1 MQELRREEF
10 EAIDGFLNSRK
21 RTRLDYRRNHCSK
34 KVDTIENEIEASEDL
49 RRNKMLVELNTP
61 HGSTVKQIAVKPQTS
76 VKCTTRFLAGKMLM
90 FAKLSLKSFIYQ
102 LAELFMFPDE
112 IIQAIYNKYQIERV
126 YVYHVL
132 IDTDST
138 AIQFVVISS
147 AESTF
152 TEPQVHNII
161 LEIFSQTSVVN
172 IFDKSDD
179 FWKQF
184 NVHDGSNQKVLGLYE
199 VESINDPCLVTL
211 AVNPKEYFEYFQS
224 HRTNKKHKGIKK
236 GALGMNYENYAE
248 RIKPLYDF
256 ESFEKPKTE
265 KKKVVR
271 FTVKKGDM
279 TTTQVEKKKFSQ
291 INDKRFYF
299 PNAILS
305 LPFGHD
311 ALKEL
316 EKYKKKKGQKIESY
330 FLQKRQKL
338 LDLEREALT
347 KCSRLEI
354 LDRIFLQ
361 SFKVVRKNNPTTY
374 QHNPS
379 NQTVVDF
386 ILEQGWLTK
395 DSTTTITPTMD
406 SSRET

>member
-1 MQELRREEF
+1 
-10 EAIDGFLNSRK
+10 
-21 RTRLDYRRNHCSK
+21 
-34 KVDTIENEIEASEDL
+34 
-49 RRNKMLVELNTP
+49 MLVKLNTS
-61 HGSTVKQIAVKPQTS
+61 HGPTVKQIAVKPQTS

-112 IIQAIYNKYQIERV
+112 IVQAIYNKYQIERV

-132 IDTDST
+132 PDTNST
-138 AIQFVVISS
+138 GIQFVVISS
-147 AESTF
+147 VESTF

-161 LEIFSQTSVVN
+161 FKIFSQTSIVDR
-172 IFDKSDD
+172 FDKSDD

-184 NVHDGSNQKVLGLYE
+184 NVHDGSNQNILGLYE

-211 AVNPKEYFEYFQS
+211 AVNPKEYFKYFQS
-224 HRTNKKHKGIKK
+224 QRTNKKHNSIKK

-299 PNAILS
+299 PIAILS
-305 LPFGHD
+305 LPFGHV

-316 EKYKKKKGQKIESY
+316 EKNKKEKGQKIESY
-330 FLQKRQKL
+330 FLQK
-338 LDLEREALT
+338 
-347 KCSRLEI
+347 
-354 LDRIFLQ
+354 
-361 SFKVVRKNNPTTY
+361 
-374 QHNPS
+374 
-379 NQTVVDF
+379 
-386 ILEQGWLTK
+386 
-395 DSTTTITPTMD
+395 TTTTKTTRFGARGSD
-406 SSRET
+406 